1 MYNNLKIKINEI
13 MSEEEKKLK
22 QGEEDVGDI
31 NFEKE
36 KKDKKKKKDKK
47 AKKEKVEGEA
57 SDEE

>member
-1 MYNNLKIKINEI
+1 
-13 MSEEEKKLK
+13 MSEEEKRMK

-47 AKKEKVEGEA
+47 AKKEKAIKSVLPEFDKIESKKKVG
-57 SDEE
+57 

>member
-1 MYNNLKIKINEI
+1 